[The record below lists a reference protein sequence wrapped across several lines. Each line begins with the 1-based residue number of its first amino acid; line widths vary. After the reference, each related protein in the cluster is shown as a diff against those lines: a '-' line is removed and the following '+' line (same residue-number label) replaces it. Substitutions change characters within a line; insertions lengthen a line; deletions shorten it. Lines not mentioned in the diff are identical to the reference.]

1 MLIFA
6 TSTIWQHG
14 SVKIV
19 LFFSNLG
26 HEDTKIAVYGNTVFS
41 KCSSA
46 DENREKMVS
55 VI

>member
-26 HEDTKIAVYGNTVFS
+26 QEDTKIAVYGNMVFF
-41 KCSSA
+41 KMFTTSA
-46 DENREKMVS
+46 DEN
-55 VI
+55 